1 MTLKH
6 SQSIQDDSVPARIMH
21 TPRASCR
28 AAAVTWEGQ
37 SGGERGVTRGRAAGK
52 GVWRGMLRRA
62 GINPRKLDGQIQSS
76 CTNRPAHTK
85 PNPKNQNGRHRGC
98 PTGQLFPILCGRPRV
113 RLWGKFCSWNVEW
126 VAGGLYSPTTG
137 GTVEFLLNQY
147 MTVESYFWLMYTCP
161 VFGICRPIEAPN
173 LPAAISALI
182 FKQFNFNLRGI
193 YAHTILHIYVYWFNS
208 RNTVRPVPL
217 LCTYIKK
224 KLHFNDTGC
233 REYPFGRGGRG
244 ALSENAVSI
253 RMERAS

>member
-6 SQSIQDDSVPARIMH
+6 SRSIQDDSVPPRIMH

-173 LPAAISALI
+173 LPAAISVLL
-182 FKQFNFNLRGI
+182 FKQFILRGI
-193 YAHTILHIYVYWFNS
+193 YAHTILHIYTGLIRETLYGPFRYYVHILRRRCILTIQAVES
-208 RNTVRPVPL
+208 TL
-217 LCTYIKK
+217 LV
-224 KLHFNDTGC
+224 
-233 REYPFGRGGRG
+233 GGGGFIRKCSFK
-244 ALSENAVSI
+244 ALG
-253 RMERAS
+253 